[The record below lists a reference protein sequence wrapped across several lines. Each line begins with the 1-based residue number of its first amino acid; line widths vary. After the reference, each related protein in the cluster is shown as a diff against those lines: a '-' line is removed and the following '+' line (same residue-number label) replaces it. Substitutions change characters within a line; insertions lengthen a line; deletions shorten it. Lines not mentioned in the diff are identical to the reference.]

1 MADAAPG
8 FSAGGAA
15 GHSILGYDGR
25 REQKEQWG
33 VSWPPSFTFR
43 AAPTE
48 AVKTLEQSGNPK
60 KRATEEKCSVIFNNE
75 CSIKIVFR
83 DYFGVAL

>member
-48 AVKTLEQSGNPK
+48 AVKTLEQSGNPEK
-60 KRATEEKCSVIFNNE
+60 KEQLRKNVLLFSTMNA
-75 CSIKIVFR
+75 
-83 DYFGVAL
+83 A

>member
-1 MADAAPG
+1 MGGQLAPVIH
-8 FSAGGAA
+8 FQSCPNGGCKNVRT
-15 GHSILGYDGR
+15 IR
-25 REQKEQWG
+25 
-33 VSWPPSFTFR
+33 
-43 AAPTE
+43 
-48 AVKTLEQSGNPK
+48 QSGK

>member
-25 REQKEQWG
+25 REQKE
-33 VSWPPSFTFR
+33 
-43 AAPTE
+43 
-48 AVKTLEQSGNPK
+48 
-60 KRATEEKCSVIFNNE
+60 
-75 CSIKIVFR
+75 
-83 DYFGVAL
+83 